1 MTDTSPHAG
10 FKRGKWF
17 VLSVVFIDM
26 VGIGIAFPVVPILLG
41 DYTATPEAQTYWFMV
56 LGAGY
61 GLMQFLCAPLLGAIS
76 DRFGRRPVLLAALVG
91 LGLHYILIATATFV
105 WMLLIAR
112 LIGGITGASYSVA
125 NAYLA
130 DISAPEERAK
140 NFGLVG
146 AAFGLGFICGPALGG
161 FLGGFDL
168 HLPFYV
174 AAALS
179 LANAVYGYFV
189 VPESLKPENR
199 SSFSLARA
207 NPFSALFNLVRQ
219 KEIGSLV
226 VVFFLFTIAHMAMI
240 QTWVLYSH
248 FRFGWGTAENGIL
261 LGCVGILSVVVQGG
275 LMGRLVKRFGEERL
289 ALTAVGVNIF
299 VQLGYGLSQVGW
311 LMYVILFMGFLIFT
325 AGPSVQAVVSK
336 LSDPS
341 KQGIT
346 LGSLQAVNSLSMVI
360 GPLVGNAILAQVAH
374 LPPTDIRMG
383 ASFFFNASLNLA
395 AFLLLWWRLSKRAG
409 LAV

>member
-1 MTDTSPHAG
+1 MTEPNPHTG
-10 FKRGKWF
+10 NKRAKWF
-17 VLSVVFIDM
+17 VLSVVFFDM
-26 VGIGIAFPVVPILLG
+26 LGIGIAFPVVPILLG
-41 DYTATPEAQTYWFMV
+41 DYTTTPEAQTYWFMV

-91 LGLHYILIATATFV
+91 LGFHYILIATATFV
-105 WMLLIAR
+105 WMLLVAR

-130 DISAPEERAK
+130 DISSPEDRAK

-161 FLGGFDL
+161 FLGDFNL

-174 AAALS
+174 AAVLS

-189 VPESLKPENR
+189 VPESLPPANR
-199 SSFSLARA
+199 SAFSLARA
-207 NPFSALFNLVRQ
+207 NPFSALFNLIRQ

-226 VVFFLFTIAHMAMI
+226 IAFSLFTMAHMAMI
-240 QTWVLYSH
+240 QTWVLYTH
-248 FRFGWGTAENGIL
+248 FRFGWGTGENGIL

-299 VQLGYGLSQVGW
+299 VQLGYGISQVGW

-341 KQGIT
+341 KQGLT
-346 LGSLQAVNSLSMVI
+346 MGSLQAVNSLSMVI

-383 ASFFFNASLNLA
+383 ASFFFNAALNLT
-395 AFLLLWWRLSKRAG
+395 AFLLLWWRLSKARAS
-409 LAV
+409 AT